1 MNNIDFYVWIEDFR
15 GNLYQF
21 ETSTDYEYAQYSGMQ
36 AMMTVEKSE
45 HGNITAVPSRPR
57 IDRSNDHV
65 PSSLARWDEF
75 HSSSSD

>member
-21 ETSTDYEYAQYSGMQ
+21 ETTTDYEYAQYCGTQ
-36 AMMTVEKSE
+36 AMNDSREVRAW
-45 HGNITAVPSRPR
+45 HITAVPNRPR
-57 IDRSNDHV
+57 IDRSNDQV
-65 PSSLARWDEF
+65 PSSLARWHEF